1 MSLKETAEKL
11 DNLIKIARGDD
22 SESPKIIT
30 DNKKYRAFAVILY
43 DDCIEHMQMKKYITD
58 REYYQYVMIK
68 HDRDYWTEED
78 EEVKNGK
85 YSAGDKKK
93 SHYHL
98 VYKVNTPQTIKS
110 QINYFKPFVKMIIGV
125 NSLDSYI
132 RYMIHDTP
140 ESLNKAKYSYNELEG
155 SYSMINKALCNSSK
169 NTSNNLA
176 FISDVLSSNG
186 GDLKQVIKEIYTYS
200 DYKAD
205 ELLETLARFQG
216 LICQISRSEEKKSE
230 RESQEYKTKVQKE
243 QLFYDMIAEQIL
255 QKEYNKARNKSTIG
269 E

>member
-1 MSLKETAEKL
+1 MSIKETAEKL
-11 DNLIKIARGDD
+11 DNLIKLARGDD
-22 SESPKIIT
+22 SESPKIIP

-43 DDCIEHMQMKKYITD
+43 EDCIEHMQMKEYITD
-58 REYYQYVMIK
+58 RDYYQYALIK
-68 HDRDYWTEED
+68 HDKDFWTEED

-85 YSAGDKKK
+85 NTAGEKKK
-93 SHYHL
+93 THYHL

-110 QINYFKPFVKMIIGV
+110 QLNYFRPFIKMIVGV

-140 ESLNKAKYSYNELEG
+140 ESLNKAQYSILDLEG

-169 NTSNNLA
+169 NISRNLA
-176 FISDVLSSNG
+176 FISDILSSNG
-186 GDLKQVIKEIYTYS
+186 GDLKKVIEEIYIHS

-216 LICQISRSEEKKSE
+216 LICQLSRSEEKKFE
-230 RESQEYKTKVQKE
+230 RESQEYQIKAKKE
-243 QLFYDMIAEQIL
+243 QLFYDMISEHIL
-255 QKEYNKARNKSTIG
+255 QKEYNKTINKITKG